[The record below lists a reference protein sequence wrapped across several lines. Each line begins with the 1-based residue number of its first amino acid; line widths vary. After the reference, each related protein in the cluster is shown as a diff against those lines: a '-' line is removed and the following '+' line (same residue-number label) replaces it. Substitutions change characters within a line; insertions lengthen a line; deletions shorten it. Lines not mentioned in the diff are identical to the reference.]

1 MAFASWAMLMIA
13 CVGITSCNKDDDDDK
28 DENPIVGVWLFEE
41 DGSLEY
47 TVLGDNG
54 SLEMYVYDP
63 EEAAYGRSKN
73 STYTYADGKLTMKGS
88 ISMKWMGLNLGS
100 QPLNDTF
107 TATLSGDVLS
117 LSDAEGTTTTM
128 KRVSDND
135 KTYQDAKNAVV
146 KEFGY

>member
-13 CVGITSCNKDDDDDK
+13 CVGITSCDKDDDDDK
-28 DENPIVGVWLFEE
+28 DENPIVGVWLLEE
-41 DGSLEY
+41 DGTLEY

-63 EEAAYGRSKN
+63 EEATYGRSKN
-73 STYTYADGKLTMKGS
+73 STYTYADGKLTMNGS

-100 QPLNDTF
+100 QPLNDSF

-128 KRVSDND
+128 KRVSNND